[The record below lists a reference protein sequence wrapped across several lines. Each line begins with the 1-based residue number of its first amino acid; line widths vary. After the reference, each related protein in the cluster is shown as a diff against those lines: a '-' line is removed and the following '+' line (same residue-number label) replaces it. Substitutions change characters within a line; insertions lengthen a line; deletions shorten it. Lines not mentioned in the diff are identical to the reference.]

1 MYMGPNFL
9 NSFSASATATIMGR
23 RKAPPPIVAIVPL
36 PHSFPTEIEREV
48 FEIAAFLHP
57 KMIPKML
64 CVARR
69 LLLWCMDS
77 L

>member
-1 MYMGPNFL
+1 
-9 NSFSASATATIMGR
+9 MGR
-23 RKAPPPIVAIVPL
+23 RKTPPPIVAIVPF